1 MLKFETPP
9 GVVLLVK
16 GSLINLQ
23 ITLYEDG
30 LGSIIGDYSFVVKKK
45 KSFKDFPNVFLCW
58 TFNPTSGFSIYWSEG
73 HDFDNFKFSHYIEAI
88 E

>member
-16 GSLINLQ
+16 GSLIYKLHYMKN
-23 ITLYEDG
+23 G
-30 LGSIIGDYSFVVKKK
+30 SGSIIGDYSFVVKKK